1 MASTEKD
8 GACVWRRAEEGGRDG
23 AEDGGP
29 CVAWA
34 VQAVV
39 EVCMPVDVCVSACV
53 CMSVCVCTRGSRRLV
68 NGTNGRGG
76 PGKREQACCYRG
88 RTASL
93 RRGLLHLGSCH
104 THTHTLCQTLVS
116 PHPPAPKHTV
126 CCHAAPEA
134 KGRSSQNFSFANE
147 VGRGWA
153 EENRTAFICLICVFA
168 RTHTHTQIFVCAC
181 ICVWWVATMCVIYEV
196 QRNRGTIKRVRCGES
211 EDKDK
216 EGPVWGSVTLTPRI
230 HLPQSAN
237 INITSLHFTCV
248 SFFLLITHSCFF
260 TDFFKNGFLFFT

>member
-1 MASTEKD
+1 MVLASGGEQK
-8 GACVWRRAEEGGRDG
+8 REGGMERRMEG
-23 AEDGGP
+23 HVWHEL
-29 CVAWA
+29 CK
-34 VQAVV
+34 QLLKY
-39 EVCMPVDVCVSACV
+39 VCLWMCVCVSACV

-76 PGKREQACCYRG
+76 PGKKEQACCYRG

-116 PHPPAPKHTV
+116 PHPPRSQTHSVLPCRPRSKRTLL
-126 CCHAAPEA
+126 A
-134 KGRSSQNFSFANE
+134 KL
-147 VGRGWA
+147 
-153 EENRTAFICLICVFA
+153 FICKWSWQRLGRRKQDSFHLSHLCLRA
-168 RTHTHTQIFVCAC
+168 YTHTHTQIFVCAC

-216 EGPVWGSVTLTPRI
+216 EGPVWGSASLTPRI

-248 SFFLLITHSCFF
+248 SFFFFFF
-260 TDFFKNGFLFFT
+260 TDHT